1 MIDEL
6 AKALCEDAGWRW
18 GRHPVLDERYRR
30 RVRTVLRRLR
40 EPTHQMLAKGAL
52 ALCEERDAQSK
63 RSAHSGAADLAN
75 ASFRA
80 MIDAAMNGE
89 GK

>member
-18 GRHPVLDERYRR
+18 GRNPVLDERYRR

-40 EPTHQMLAKGAL
+40 DPTPEMVHAGLEQFLTTNVKDISVNGH
-52 ALCEERDAQSK
+52 CGRI
-63 RSAHSGAADLAN
+63 
-75 ASFRA
+75 FRA
-80 MIDAAMNGE
+80 MIDAAIRGD
-89 GK
+89 

>member
-6 AKALCEDAGWRW
+6 AKALCENAGWRW

-40 EPTHQMLAKGAL
+40 EPSPMMKAAAVQELSDTTVQEPKAAAWDAL
-52 ALCEERDAQSK
+52 RAYK
-63 RSAHSGAADLAN
+63 
-75 ASFRA
+75 A
-80 MIDAAMNGE
+80 MIDAAMG
-89 GK
+89 GG